1 MLGTT
6 DISAS
11 LSLTPGGM
19 DRLKL
24 QAKNDPKAAVQAA
37 AQQFE
42 ALFLDM
48 MLKSMREAVPEEG
61 MFDSTQSKMYS
72 GMLDGQLSQK
82 MSAGKGIGLAAMMA
96 KQMERAVTP
105 SVVNLPSAPV
115 PLKKVTSGIALPVPA
130 AGAAIDPPQK
140 GGNAVSGQ
148 IKQQDF
154 SSPKDFVNSVWPQ
167 ATEAARQTG
176 IPAHFM
182 LGHAALESGW
192 GQRQIRN
199 ADGSPSYN
207 LFGIKAGSSW
217 KGAVVEAPTTEY
229 VNGVAQKVTAKFRAY
244 GSYTE
249 AFRDYADTLR
259 SNARYDGLFT
269 DGLNA
274 KGFAQGLQQAGYA
287 TDPMYASKLT
297 RVLNGTTLRQALVG

>member
-11 LSLTPGGM
+11 LALTPGGM

-24 QAKNDPKAAVQAA
+24 QAKNDPKSAVRAA

-48 MLKSMREAVPEEG
+48 MLKSMHEATTEEG
-61 MFDSTQSKMYS
+61 LFDSQQSKMYS

-82 MSAGKGIGLAAMMA
+82 MASGKGIGLAEMMA

-105 SVVNLPSAPV
+105 SSVNLPENPV
-115 PLKKVTSGIALPVPA
+115 PLKKITSEIKLPA
-130 AGAAIDPPQK
+130 TTIDK
-140 GGNAVSGQ
+140 SSKSN
-148 IKQQDF
+148 F
-154 SSPKDFVNSVWPQ
+154 SSSKDFVNSLWPH
-167 ATEAARQTG
+167 AAEAARGTG
-176 IPAHFM
+176 IPAQFL

-192 GQRQIRN
+192 GQRQIAA

-207 LFGIKAGSSW
+207 LFGIKAGTSW
-217 KGAVVEAPTTEY
+217 KGATVEVPTTEY
-229 VNGVAQKVTAKFRAY
+229 VNGVAQKTTARFRAY
-244 GSYTE
+244 GSYAE

-259 SNARYDGLFT
+259 GNGRYNGLFT
-269 DGLNA
+269 DGLDA
-274 KGFAQGLQQAGYA
+274 SGFARGLQQAGYA
-287 TDPMYASKLT
+287 TDPMYASKLMG
-297 RVLNGTTLRQALVG
+297 VLNGATLRQAMLG